1 MTPEHWFTR
10 TRPTAKVPM
19 ELHPKTLPRQAV
31 ARRTADAPR
40 APHRRRLTAA
50 QNFYLAVTGS
60 LIARAQFE
68 QTPHLNLVNYL
79 GPHREI
85 PKPR

>member
-10 TRPTAKVPM
+10 TRPVAKVTM

-31 ARRTADAPR
+31 ARRTADAP
-40 APHRRRLTAA
+40 ARRRLTPA
-50 QNFYLAVTGS
+50 QLFYIGVTGS
-60 LIARAQFE
+60 LRARALFE
-68 QTPHLNLVNYL
+68 QTPHLNLKHYL